1 MFEIFL
7 FVNPIGLYCY
17 ETEVLI
23 KEAIDELDL
32 NSCFRFIPVTNSK
45 VIKEDI
51 IRRKLKGQ
59 IINDIPEYTMASYQA
74 LRNYHAI
81 KFEYGNKKARCYL
94 VSLQKAVNSD
104 FNVYSQD
111 LPEQVALDLGLDFN
125 RINNSKIS
133 RYVDDSIQQDKD
145 LVRQFKV
152 KNIPTTIIFNESGN
166 YNGILLEGIV
176 AHDKLITLFKNN
188 NCTQISEEPKE
199 ENGYYPSRHLRLM

>member
-17 ETEVLI
+17 DTEVLI
-23 KEAIDELDL
+23 KDAIDELNI
-32 NSCFRFIPVTNSK
+32 NSCFHFIPVTNSK

-51 IRRKLKGQ
+51 IRRKTSGQ

-81 KFEYGNKKARCYL
+81 KFEYGNRKARCYL
-94 VSLQKAVNSD
+94 VSLQKAVSGD

-125 RINNSKIS
+125 RINSSKIS
-133 RYVDDSIQQDKD
+133 KYVDDSIQQDKD
-145 LVRQFKV
+145 LARQFNV

-176 AHDKLITLFKNN
+176 AHDKLIALFKNSACN
-188 NCTQISEEPKE
+188 QIPDEPKE
-199 ENGYYPSRHLRLM
+199 ENSYYSSRHLRLM